1 MLACCV
7 LHLACMSAGAHQ
19 QITVGSCCRT
29 AWYSTCTAHFAELLV
44 LGCGR
49 TLQRLPRALIEGLSA
64 KGIGVE
70 VSDTPNAVATFNILN
85 QEGRAVAA
93 AMLPLGE

>member
-1 MLACCV
+1 MSHCCEAARRSRAPFV
-7 LHLACMSAGAHQ
+7 RPC
-19 QITVGSCCRT
+19 
-29 AWYSTCTAHFAELLV
+29 AELLV

-49 TLQRLPRALIEGLSA
+49 TLQRLPSALVEALFA

-93 AMLPLGE
+93 AMLPLGEPT